1 MNHFFLCS
9 PDFKERLRDALV
21 GETIVYVDKPEN
33 APEILKEYPDWEC
46 WYTVAPAKG
55 ASRMAVKVEEYRKE
69 HGYPGIEHLGDCLR
83 AMVVCRRGEESGN
96 LLHRTWKQLEQAFD
110 IHEGHGRL
118 KNNYATAG
126 ILEGPKHQKPPDML
140 MNAVLDVDGAMSM
153 PAEIQVHHEEILDLK
168 ESKVHLLY
176 EIARAKSIGILRGGA
191 PAPAKAKP
199 VVRMPQQPA
208 VGGDQVQLTAQLEE
222 MKKLLDAKDS
232 LLDAKDSAIEEMK
245 VKLRE
250 SSVEQRASLLPPV
263 AAMVD
268 GFMSSLRPFGTS
280 ALAAEDEER
289 ARQLFRMA
297 LAKQRSGWGMH
308 QVPTEIGRA
317 TFIELI
323 QQITFAENQAA
334 GSQQQQ
340 PLPSAEAIG
349 AVFDKADV
357 DGSLTVSEGEFIDLF
372 SELKSG
378 ELASFL
384 ENALSGVRGSAVNF
398 SLEELTSRFVGS
410 KAGSDQEAASEE

>member
-1 MNHFFLCS
+1 
-9 PDFKERLRDALV
+9 
-21 GETIVYVDKPEN
+21 
-33 APEILKEYPDWEC
+33 
-46 WYTVAPAKG
+46 
-55 ASRMAVKVEEYRKE
+55 
-69 HGYPGIEHLGDCLR
+69 
-83 AMVVCRRGEESGN
+83 
-96 LLHRTWKQLEQAFD
+96 
-110 IHEGHGRL
+110 
-118 KNNYATAG
+118 
-126 ILEGPKHQKPPDML
+126 
-140 MNAVLDVDGAMSM
+140 MSM
-153 PAEIQVHHEEILDLK
+153 PAEIQVHHEEILELK

-176 EIARAKSIGILRGGA
+176 EIARAKSIGILRGEA

-199 VVRMPQQPA
+199 ASRVPQQPI
-208 VGGDQVQLTAQLEE
+208 VSGDQVQLTAQLEE

-232 LLDAKDSAIEEMK
+232 LLDAKDSAMEDLK

-250 SSVEQRASLLPPV
+250 SSVEEPASLLPPV

-340 PLPSAEAIG
+340 PLPSAEEIG

-357 DGSLTVSEGEFIDLF
+357 DGNLTVSEGEFIDLF

-378 ELASFL
+378 KLASFL

>member
-1 MNHFFLCS
+1 
-9 PDFKERLRDALV
+9 
-21 GETIVYVDKPEN
+21 
-33 APEILKEYPDWEC
+33 
-46 WYTVAPAKG
+46 
-55 ASRMAVKVEEYRKE
+55 
-69 HGYPGIEHLGDCLR
+69 
-83 AMVVCRRGEESGN
+83 
-96 LLHRTWKQLEQAFD
+96 
-110 IHEGHGRL
+110 
-118 KNNYATAG
+118 
-126 ILEGPKHQKPPDML
+126 
-140 MNAVLDVDGAMSM
+140 
-153 PAEIQVHHEEILDLK
+153 
-168 ESKVHLLY
+168 
-176 EIARAKSIGILRGGA
+176 
-191 PAPAKAKP
+191 
-199 VVRMPQQPA
+199 
-208 VGGDQVQLTAQLEE
+208 
-222 MKKLLDAKDS
+222 
-232 LLDAKDSAIEEMK
+232 
-245 VKLRE
+245 
-250 SSVEQRASLLPPV
+250 
-263 AAMVD
+263 MVD

-357 DGSLTVSEGEFIDLF
+357 DGNLTVSEGEFIDLF

>member
-21 GETIVYVDKPEN
+21 GKTIVYVDKPEN

-153 PAEIQVHHEEILDLK
+153 PAEIQVHHEEILELK

-176 EIARAKSIGILRGGA
+176 EIARAKSIKDLRGSGGGGGGGGGA
-191 PAPAKAKP
+191 A
-199 VVRMPQQPA
+199 A
-208 VGGDQVQLTAQLEE
+208 VAVPSTAGGGGGGGRFEKLESE
-222 MKKLLDAKDS
+222 NARLKEEIERLRAAFKNKERAG
-232 LLDAKDSAIEEMK
+232 SA
-245 VKLRE
+245 
-250 SSVEQRASLLPPV
+250 SSGDGDDGGGITTTTNASTSIGLSS
-263 AAMVD
+263 
-268 GFMSSLRPFGTS
+268 SSLPLNFTCPVSGT
-280 ALAAEDEER
+280 R
-289 ARQLFRMA
+289 RV
-297 LAKQRSGWGMH
+297 W
-308 QVPTEIGRA
+308 
-317 TFIELI
+317 
-323 QQITFAENQAA
+323 
-334 GSQQQQ
+334 
-340 PLPSAEAIG
+340 
-349 AVFDKADV
+349 
-357 DGSLTVSEGEFIDLF
+357 
-372 SELKSG
+372 
-378 ELASFL
+378 
-384 ENALSGVRGSAVNF
+384 
-398 SLEELTSRFVGS
+398 
-410 KAGSDQEAASEE
+410 SDQKNKWEVATDK